1 MQSPRREIDCGSDLN
16 LLFLEPDM
24 VETAD
29 RKATPLKGACTS
41 TYDVCSGRGEGG
53 TPKADVVREVA

>member
-1 MQSPRREIDCGSDLN
+1 MQSRCREVDCGSDLN

-29 RKATPLKGACTS
+29 RKATPLKGACT
-41 TYDVCSGRGEGG
+41 YDVCSGRGEGG